1 MVRSQFYFWLHDR
14 RFLTFVVI
22 CNLLGTIYGY
32 YWYGSQLK
40 ETKWVF
46 LPFVPDS
53 PTASLFLVIALTLII
68 IRKQSGLMESLAFV
82 TLIKYGI
89 WAVIMNILVFIKLD
103 QVTDMG
109 LMLCIS
115 HGIMAVEA
123 FLFLPLFKIKPWHI
137 LATTIWVFHND
148 VIDYVYMQYPVY
160 SMLEMYIRHIG
171 YLAFWL
177 SVIPIVILWL
187 KFIRVKR
194 LT

>member
-1 MVRSQFYFWLHDR
+1 MKEQLYFWLNSKW
-14 RFLTFVVI
+14 FLIFI
-22 CNLLGTIYGY
+22 ILSNLLGTLYGY

-40 ETKWVF
+40 ETQWFF

-53 PTASLFLVIALTLII
+53 PTASLFLVIALIFIYLN
-68 IRKQSGLMESLAFV
+68 RHSGLFESLAFV

-89 WAVIMNILVFIKLD
+89 WAVIMNIFVFIKLG
-103 QVTDMG
+103 QVTEMG
-109 LMLCIS
+109 LMLCVS
-115 HGIMAVEA
+115 HGIMAIEA

-137 LATTIWVFHND
+137 LVTIIWVFHND
-148 VIDYVYMQYPVY
+148 VIDYVFMQYPVY

-171 YLAFWL
+171 YVAFWL
-177 SVIPIVILWL
+177 SVLPIIILWW